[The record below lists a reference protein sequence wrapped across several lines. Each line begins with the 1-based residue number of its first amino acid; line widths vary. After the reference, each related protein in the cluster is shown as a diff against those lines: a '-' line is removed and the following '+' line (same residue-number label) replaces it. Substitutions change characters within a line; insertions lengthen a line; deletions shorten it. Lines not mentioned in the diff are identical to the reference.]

1 MSEEL
6 LNFHQV
12 MNKMQEMEEEVQDDH
27 KAVTEVCHFVFTA
40 LLRYRVGSILS
51 HTVKHA
57 RVHSLHVSTKHSIRR
72 RVHVHT

>member
-40 LLRYRVGSILS
+40 LHCYRVCSVLS
-51 HTVKHA
+51 HIVKHA
-57 RVHSLHVSTKHSIRR
+57 HMHNLHVSAKHSIRR
-72 RVHVHT
+72 HGRVHT